1 MTNWNPSACAP
12 PVCGNACLILASW
25 CCMRGKGPRMFVVA
39 PSLTAVG
46 PLAPLLPNSNF
57 GSIRAKSVRELMH
70 WCFLMQDQAWKKF
83 LCHVG
88 PGFMVSL
95 TFLDPQNCTHHTLS
109 FPLYLQIYIMLNEA
123 TTVLFCPSS
132 AAAK

>member
-1 MTNWNPSACAP
+1 MDAAQAP
-12 PVCGNACLILASW
+12 AGVVVNIEALAGRRGSNAPA
-25 CCMRGKGPRMFVVA
+25 A
-39 PSLTAVG
+39 P
-46 PLAPLLPNSNF
+46 
-57 GSIRAKSVRELMH
+57 K
-70 WCFLMQDQAWKKF
+70 DQAWKKF

-95 TFLDPQNCTHHTLS
+95 AFLDPQNCTHHTLS